1 MFTCRLNREV
11 PRLKRN
17 KPVVAQWNR
26 RRMFRSPLHPVA
38 AIGDETALCA
48 PPSSSRQGKWRAMQE
63 RQRFELIDPL
73 DYRLSEEA
81 ERLRKEARGTP
92 PGVERDRLTRRA
104 RLAETASHMS
114 EWLSSKGLQ
123 PPT

>member
-1 MFTCRLNREV
+1 
-11 PRLKRN
+11 
-17 KPVVAQWNR
+17 
-26 RRMFRSPLHPVA
+26 
-38 AIGDETALCA
+38 
-48 PPSSSRQGKWRAMQE
+48 MQE

-73 DYRLSEEA
+73 DNRLSEEA

-92 PGVERDRLTRRA
+92 PGVERDRLIRRA
-104 RLAETASHMS
+104 RFAETASHMS